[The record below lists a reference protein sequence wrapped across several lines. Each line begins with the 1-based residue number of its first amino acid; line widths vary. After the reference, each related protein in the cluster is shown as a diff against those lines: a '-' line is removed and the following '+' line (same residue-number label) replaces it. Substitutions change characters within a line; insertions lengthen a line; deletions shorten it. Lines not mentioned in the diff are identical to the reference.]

1 MFGFG
6 AVGAARRPAPLPAV
20 QSRLAVVLIRP
31 SKYDDDGY
39 VIRHLRG
46 TLPSNTLSCL
56 NSLTEDAVRQGLL
69 EGVDVQV
76 EVIDEIVTRVQPA
89 RLARRLRRGGARVVV
104 GLVGVQTNQFP
115 RAQDLAREF
124 KAAGCAVMIG
134 GFHVSGAIAM
144 SSSMPPECQEMMD
157 AGVTL
162 VLGEVEDHWA
172 ELLRDAARGALLPLY
187 DFLASPPDLRDKPLP
202 RASRRTQRKFV
213 LKSSG
218 TIDAGRGCPFSCSF
232 CTIINVQGRRMRCRS
247 AAQILR
253 QVRENYYLE
262 GSRRAGVRHYFFT
275 DDNFSRNPEW
285 EAIFD
290 GLIAMRESDGL
301 AIDFMMQVDVLAPR
315 VPGFVEKAAKAGC
328 VQVFIGMETVRDDN
342 LEAGG
347 KRQNKTADYREMIA
361 AWHRVGVVCHVG
373 YIIGF
378 PNDTYQRV
386 MEDVKTLRDDLLVDQ
401 ASFFM
406 LTPLPGSKD
415 HQNAAA
421 DGVMMERDYNRFDAF
436 HATTPHPRMSREDWE
451 RAFEDAWKAFYSFD
465 AMRGVLLRQNP
476 HTYWG
481 VLKNLIWYRAAMIER
496 AHPMVTGFFRLKDRR
511 SRRPGL
517 PREPRVRFARQ
528 RMRETVHVLHEYA
541 RVYVEMQD
549 LWLQTRI
556 RRDDY
561 AFLGDLRKL
570 ASRSMQDVKVNWAGV
585 HAVLAARVSSIR
597 AGLPQGSPSPAFLAR
612 LEAVRQAIGTMANDA
627 DLRIRSLPPFRQ
639 PSWVGR
645 AVSRANIFSMR
656 RLRPHPQLHEYLGA
670 HLGRRTAPA
679 VLARQPA
686 APRLA
691 PGPRQP
697 RSHDL
702 PVCDAVG
709 KVLTLVP
716 AGCHS
721 KGWIQRRDAENAE
734 ASVDEPRRFP
744 SSERR

>member
-1 MFGFG
+1 
-6 AVGAARRPAPLPAV
+6 
-20 QSRLAVVLIRP
+20 
-31 SKYDDDGY
+31 
-39 VIRHLRG
+39 
-46 TLPSNTLSCL
+46 
-56 NSLTEDAVRQGLL
+56 
-69 EGVDVQV
+69 
-76 EVIDEIVTRVQPA
+76 
-89 RLARRLRRGGARVVV
+89 
-104 GLVGVQTNQFP
+104 
-115 RAQDLAREF
+115 
-124 KAAGCAVMIG
+124 
-134 GFHVSGAIAM
+134 
-144 SSSMPPECQEMMD
+144 
-157 AGVTL
+157 
-162 VLGEVEDHWA
+162 
-172 ELLRDAARGALLPLY
+172 
-187 DFLASPPDLRDKPLP
+187 
-202 RASRRTQRKFV
+202 
-213 LKSSG
+213 
-218 TIDAGRGCPFSCSF
+218 
-232 CTIINVQGRRMRCRS
+232 
-247 AAQILR
+247 
-253 QVRENYYLE
+253 
-262 GSRRAGVRHYFFT
+262 
-275 DDNFSRNPEW
+275 
-285 EAIFD
+285 
-290 GLIAMRESDGL
+290 MREADGL

-421 DGVMMERDYNRFDAF
+421 GGVMMERDYNRFDAF
-436 HATTPHPRMSREDWE
+436 HATTPHPRMSREEWE
-451 RAFEDAWKAFYSFD
+451 RAFEDAWTAFYSFD

-517 PREPRVRFARQ
+517 PREPRVRFAWQ

-570 ASRSMQDVKVNWAGV
+570 ASRSMQDVKVNWASV
-585 HAVLAARVSSIR
+585 HAVLATRLSSIR
-597 AGLPQGSPSPAFLAR
+597 AGLPQGAPSPAFLAR

-627 DLRIRSLPPFRQ
+627 VGQASRLSSGASRLSSGASRLSSGASRLSSGASRLSSGASRLSWEASRLSLEESLADLRVRYLPPLRQ

-670 HLGRRTAPA
+670 HLGRRAAPA

-691 PGPRQP
+691 PGARQP
-697 RSHDL
+697 RGHDF
-702 PVCDAVG
+702 PVCDDVG
-709 KVLTLVP
+709 GGPDGRKCGMWNDECREPAKPPIIPHSYISIHFHVP
-716 AGCHS
+716 HS
-721 KGWIQRRDAENAE
+721 TFHIPHSPFHIPTRPAPPPLPPG
-734 ASVDEPRRFP
+734 P
-744 SSERR
+744 